1 MSNSACGTQSLYNL
15 SIADRTRNRERSCL
29 LLWRYLQYIIVENA
43 VIIEPIVLLNL
54 KPTITTVRRA
64 AALGHKVII
73 IYYAHLVVPGK
84 KFWKVWIGSGGEQQL
99 DHGMI

>member
-29 LLWRYLQYIIVENA
+29 LLWYLQYLIVENA

-54 KPTITTVRRA
+54 KPTITVRRA
-64 AALGHKVII
+64 AALGHIVII
-73 IYYAHLVVPGK
+73 IYYAHLVVPGR